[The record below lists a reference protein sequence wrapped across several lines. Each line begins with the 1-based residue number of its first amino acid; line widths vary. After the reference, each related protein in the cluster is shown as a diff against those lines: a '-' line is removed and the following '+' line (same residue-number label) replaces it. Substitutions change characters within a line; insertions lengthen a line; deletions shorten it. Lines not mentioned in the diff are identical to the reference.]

1 MARNTKPR
9 RQLPNQ
15 VLAVM
20 ASMPT
25 DNDRWRYRKAMLS
38 GALVVGLSLASTGV
52 MAWGAKAY
60 YPSSV
65 SPVLPGPEQAQRIAV
80 APPGFLGMLRDA
92 HQASL
97 NRGWKG
103 VGAAFDDVEA
113 PLADGSRHP

>member
-1 MARNTKPR
+1 MPR
-9 RQLPNQ
+9 LKLPKGERPKQ
-15 VLAVM
+15 ALTTA
-20 ASMPT
+20 AFTPT
-25 DNDRWRYRKAMLS
+25 DSSRCRRREAVLS
-38 GALVVGLSLASTGV
+38 GVLVVGLSLASTGV

-80 APPGFLGMLRDA
+80 APPGFLDRLRDA

-103 VGAAFDDVEA
+103 PGAAFGDADA
-113 PLADGSRHP
+113 PLAD

>member
-1 MARNTKPR
+1 MPR
-9 RQLPNQ
+9 QKLPKGERSKQ
-15 VLAVM
+15 ALTTTALRPMDKSRCRRREAV
-20 ASMPT
+20 
-25 DNDRWRYRKAMLS
+25 LS
-38 GALVVGLSLASTGV
+38 GVLVVGLSLASTGA

-80 APPGFLGMLRDA
+80 APPGFLDRLRDA

-103 VGAAFDDVEA
+103 VGAAFGDADA
-113 PLADGSRHP
+113 PLAD